1 MARLGSLHTTH
12 VLLPRQVVR
21 LFQRVFL
28 LWAGRD
34 REIFGSAGLLWCQSA
49 NRITEPA
56 HHSANMSELCA
67 LKPLM
72 LSGHRSLQR
81 VVVHLESVF
90 SRIRR

>member
-1 MARLGSLHTTH
+1 MARLGSLHTTY

-56 HHSANMSELCA
+56 HHSANCA
-67 LKPLM
+67 
-72 LSGHRSLQR
+72 SGCPGKFR
-81 VVVHLESVF
+81 E
-90 SRIRR
+90 IAP